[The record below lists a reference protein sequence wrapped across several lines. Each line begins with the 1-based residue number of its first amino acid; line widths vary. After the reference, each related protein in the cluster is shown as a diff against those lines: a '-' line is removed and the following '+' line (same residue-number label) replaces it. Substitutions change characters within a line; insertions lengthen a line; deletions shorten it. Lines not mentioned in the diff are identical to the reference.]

1 MIQSLLDQIPGAQL
15 KDDEE
20 RTIQRKLA
28 TTLREVTILSLI
40 YQQTAYAGQA
50 KEDEFSGTSMRE
62 HWAARRDTRRSLVVR
77 SRQKHPCGRE
87 NRPTEKSARGYNLAA
102 LSVGLYPLAHKE
114 WLKMPSPTGGVT
126 IHDVH
131 HSE

>member
-1 MIQSLLDQIPGAQL
+1 MIQSFLDQIPGAQL

-20 RTIQRKLA
+20 RTIQSKLA

-50 KEDEFSGTSMRE
+50 QEDEFSGTSMRE
-62 HWAARRDTRRSLVVR
+62 HWAACRDTRRSLVVR
-77 SRQKHPCGRE
+77 SRQKHPCGRV

-102 LSVGLYPLAHKE
+102 F
-114 WLKMPSPTGGVT
+114 PSDYIPWRIRSG
-126 IHDVH
+126 
-131 HSE
+131 